1 MSAGEAQY
9 RAAVDAVRG
18 GLDDLGVKIDEVV
31 AVANAAAAVAPPV
44 FREMIIWA
52 GEELVR
58 LARSVWDQILE
69 LLKGAAAPVN
79 MIFYALEWNDVKG
92 AASTVQGVVRFEQ
105 LAVDDHWQGG
115 AAESYKFAIK
125 PQSDAAG
132 RIGTLAGSA
141 GEALGVCAGLGL
153 AFYVALGA
161 IIVKFVAAMA
171 VAIVALGS
179 AVFSWAGVLLVIE
192 EAGVNTSLIIGAV
205 TTLTALLA
213 AQAGKFATLRGEIAD
228 NSVFTGGQWPRS
240 TTENYS
246 DATVTDGDA
255 EWSFER

>member
-1 MSAGEAQY
+1 MSVSEAQY
-9 RAAVDAVRG
+9 RAAVDAVRTA
-18 GLDDLGVKIDEVV
+18 LDDLGVKIDEV
-31 AVANAAAAVAPPV
+31 AAAANAAAAIALPL
-44 FREMIIWA
+44 FREAIIWA

-58 LARSVWDQILE
+58 LARSVWDQIVE

-79 MIFYALEWNDVKG
+79 MIFYALDWNEVRG
-92 AASTVQGVVRFEQ
+92 AATTVQGNVRFEQ

-132 RIGTLAGSA
+132 KVGSLAGSA
-141 GEALGVCAGLGL
+141 AFALGTCAAAGL
-153 AFYVALGA
+153 AFYVALGL
-161 IIVKFVAAMA
+161 ILVKFVAAMA
-171 VAIVALGS
+171 AAVVAFGS
-179 AVFSWAGVLLVIE
+179 AVFSWAGVLLIAE
-192 EAGVNTSLIIGAV
+192 EAAVNTSFITGLL
-205 TTLTALLA
+205 TTLTAVLS
-213 AQAGKFATLRGEIAD
+213 AQALHFVTLRGEIAD

-240 TTENYS
+240 TAELYS